1 MDMRKLEEQQLG
13 QVAAQLNFSSYRL
26 LTPTPSSSGIS
37 RRQEGPDGIVD
48 FRRKIMPNYS
58 EKDVEDI
65 TDVKHC

>member
-26 LTPTPSSSGIS
+26 LTPPPSSSGIR
-37 RRQEGPDGIVD
+37 RRQEGP
-48 FRRKIMPNYS
+48 MELWNMTNYS

-65 TDVKHC
+65 SVVKHC